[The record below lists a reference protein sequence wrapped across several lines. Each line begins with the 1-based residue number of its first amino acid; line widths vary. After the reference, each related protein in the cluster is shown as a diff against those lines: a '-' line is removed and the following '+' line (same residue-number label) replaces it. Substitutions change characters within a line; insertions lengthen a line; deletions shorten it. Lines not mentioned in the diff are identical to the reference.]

1 MCRAVGRLRTG
12 EESCWRTT
20 TGECEREGLRREAA
34 ALPLSLDAQEAL
46 RLFHASQTQWRIGFS
61 GATGLDY
68 VALEIVG
75 RAIGVPLEPV
85 LPLVQVLESEQLALW
100 APPPEEKSE

>member
-12 EESCWRTT
+12 EDSCWRTA
-20 TGECEREGLRREAA
+20 TGECQREGLRQEAA
-34 ALPLSLDAQEAL
+34 ALPLSLDAQDAL
-46 RLFHASQTQWRIGFS
+46 RLFWASHTQWRTGFN

-75 RAIGVPLEPV
+75 RAVGVSLTEV
-85 LPLVQVLESEQLALW
+85 LPLVQSLEAEQLAIW
-100 APPPEEKSE
+100 AEAKDDE